1 MIVHPWSIQ
10 GFVKERNWSYCDFF
24 SESLLSNQITNTD
37 IVKQSEASKSELV
50 SSLFVNEMSEE
61 VKSQNEKSSSPLVHC
76 IGTLEPTRQHVVLN
90 SERIAELQCSR
101 FVFIM

>member
-24 SESLLSNQITNTD
+24 SESLLSNQITHTD

-50 SSLFVNEMSEE
+50 SSLSVYEN
-61 VKSQNEKSSSPLVHC
+61 K
-76 IGTLEPTRQHVVLN
+76 
-90 SERIAELQCSR
+90 
-101 FVFIM
+101 